1 MIIMQSTAF
10 IPLIIIIGILMFMA
24 LISWIFQYRK
34 KEKNKKLLRE
44 FDELVKQHN
53 LVIDKRQTLN
63 RNIIGID
70 RENLQLIFIDNT
82 KQQPENHLVALND
95 LASCR
100 LVRKRNKGNGYIAS
114 IALHFTFKQKNK
126 PAIILPVYNELKDDL
141 YKMMRLSKKATYWE
155 KTINLFREPN
165 RIAL

>member
-1 MIIMQSTAF
+1 MQSTAF
-10 IPLIIIIGILMFMA
+10 IPLIIVIGIVAFMA
-24 LISWIFQYRK
+24 LVSWIFQYRK
-34 KEKNKKLLRE
+34 KEKNKKLLRS
-44 FDELVKQHN
+44 FDELVGQHR
-53 LVIDKRQTLN
+53 LLIDKRQTLN
-63 RNIIGID
+63 KNIIGID
-70 RENLQLIFIDNT
+70 RENLKLLFIDNT
-82 KQQPENHLVALND
+82 KPQAKNHLVALND

-100 LVRKRNKGNGYIAS
+100 LVKNRNKQNGYISS

-165 RIAL
+165 QIAL

>member
-1 MIIMQSTAF
+1 MHSTAF
-10 IPLIIIIGILMFMA
+10 IPLIAIIGILVFMA
-24 LISWIFQYRK
+24 LVSWIFQYRK
-34 KEKNKKLLRE
+34 KEKNKRLLRS
-44 FDELVKQHN
+44 FNELAGQHN
-53 LVIDKRQTLN
+53 LLIDKQQTLN
-63 RNIIGID
+63 NNMIGID
-70 RENLQLIFIDNT
+70 RENLKLLFIDNT
-82 KQQPENHLVALND
+82 KPHPENHLVALND

-100 LVRKRNKGNGYIAS
+100 LVKKRNKRNGYIGS

-165 RIAL
+165 QIAR